1 MLVEH
6 FDIFKSY
13 LKQAELVFSDIY
25 ISVDINCCNLFN
37 PGDSHIK
44 CLINILDVYQLT
56 QVITE
61 PTRITSST
69 STLINLFINNNE
81 ESIVHSSVYFLPFLW
96 YEKVVFPGKI
106 PDVLRQGILHIFIF
120 HIIKQGD

>member
-25 ISVDINCCNLFN
+25 ITGDINCCNLFN

-44 CLINILDVYQLT
+44 RLINILDVYHVYGEQL
-56 QVITE
+56 
-61 PTRITSST
+61 
-69 STLINLFINNNE
+69 E
-81 ESIVHSSVYFLPFLW
+81 ESVCNCW
-96 YEKVVFPGKI
+96 C
-106 PDVLRQGILHIFIF
+106 
-120 HIIKQGD
+120 